1 MKNTFVISIEVAQL
15 GHSRGF
21 RGLKVLVTRGI
32 IVPGGVKFQYRFYDT
47 SVKRVSQL
55 ATLLATPPRNL
66 A

>member
-32 IVPGGVKFQYRFYDT
+32 IAPGGVRFQYRFYET
-47 SVKRVSQL
+47 SAKRVSQL
-55 ATLLATPPRNL
+55 AVLLATPPRDL
-66 A
+66 V